1 MRGFGP
7 SKIVRWGSTWK
18 IMGQCF
24 SPMISLFSY
33 FTIPLRWP
41 TTISTSDMWLQQVLR
56 FLAHSILV
64 SFKSIGR
71 MLYRLENVYIVT
83 SIRSC
88 QFPQGDIYWPRG
100 RWSNMWG
107 LSELGQDSQGFR
119 GVNSTYL
126 TTARLGGTF
135 LRYRLSKTAMTSS
148 KTQMITQYCPCL
160 YFRTTPMYFYQKNK
174 SKSKIRVTSKQSRVW
189 VSFFCLCPWP
199 RPGL

>member
-7 SKIVRWGSTWK
+7 SKIIRWGSTWK
-18 IMGQCF
+18 TISQCF
-24 SPMISLFSY
+24 SLMISLFSH

-56 FLAHSILV
+56 FLAYNILV

-71 MLYRLENVYIVT
+71 MLYRLENVCIVT

-100 RWSNMWG
+100 RWPNMWG

-119 GVNSTYL
+119 GVNPTYL
-126 TTARLGGTF
+126 TTARLGGIF

-160 YFRTTPMYFYQKNK
+160 CFWTTPMYFYQKK
-174 SKSKIRVTSKQSRVW
+174 ESKSKRESSEIK
-189 VSFFCLCPWP
+189 
-199 RPGL
+199 